1 MVKDLSKD
9 MSKGISNFEMEKIFK
24 EINNED
30 IHETFLD
37 VFLSDNINHYIMFEK
52 MMPRKNTP
60 FQGSTR
66 LFSPNL

>member
-30 IHETFLD
+30 IHEKFLD
-37 VFLSDNINHYIMFEK
+37 IFLSDKINKYIMFEK
-52 MMPRKNTP
+52 IMPGKNTP
-60 FQGSTR
+60 
-66 LFSPNL
+66 L

>member
-30 IHETFLD
+30 IHEKFLD
-37 VFLSDNINHYIMFEK
+37 IFLSDKINKYIMFEK
-52 MMPRKNTP
+52 MMPGKNTP
-60 FQGSTR
+60 
-66 LFSPNL
+66 L

>member
-1 MVKDLSKD
+1 MKDLSKD

-37 VFLSDNINHYIMFEK
+37 VFLSDNINKYIMFEK
-52 MMPRKNTP
+52 MMPGKNTA